1 MYPEKLEVGTL
12 NVVGIA
18 GLNEGIEYILDKG
31 IENIRK
37 IVATNVNRFIDALE
51 QMNNVI
57 LYTQRKRPVAGVVS
71 LNIGNIDSETI
82 SDVLVEDF
90 DIAIRPGAHCAPL
103 AHKALGTE
111 KQGIVRF
118 SFSSFNTIEEVDF
131 AINALKTIVTEVD

>member
-1 MYPEKLEVGTL
+1 MF

-18 GLNEGIEYILDKG
+18 GLNEGIEYILNKG
-31 IENIRK
+31 IEDIRK

-51 QMNNVI
+51 QMDNVI

-90 DIAIRPGAHCAPL
+90 DIAIRPGAHWRP
-103 AHKALGTE
+103 
-111 KQGIVRF
+111 VRG
-118 SFSSFNTIEEVDF
+118 NPGHTPDTPRPP
-131 AINALKTIVTEVD
+131 AA

>member
-1 MYPEKLEVGTL
+1 M
-12 NVVGIA
+12 
-18 GLNEGIEYILDKG
+18 D
-31 IENIRK
+31 NI
-37 IVATNVNRFIDALE
+37 
-51 QMNNVI
+51 I

-103 AHKALGTE
+103 VHKALGTE

-131 AINALKTIVTEVD
+131 AINAIKTIVTEVD

>member
-1 MYPEKLEVGTL
+1 M
-12 NVVGIA
+12 
-18 GLNEGIEYILDKG
+18 NEGIEYILNKG

-51 QMNNVI
+51 HMDNVI
-57 LYTQRKRPVAGVVS
+57 LYTQRKRPIAGVVS

-103 AHKALGTE
+103 VHKALGTE

-131 AINALKTIVTEVD
+131 AINAIKTIVTEVD

>member
-1 MYPEKLEVGTL
+1 M
-12 NVVGIA
+12 
-18 GLNEGIEYILDKG
+18 NECIEYILNKG
-31 IENIRK
+31 IEDIRK

-51 QMNNVI
+51 QMDNVI

-90 DIAIRPGAHCAPL
+90 DIAIRPGAHSAPL
-103 AHKALGTE
+103 VHKALGTE

-131 AINALKTIVTEVD
+131 AINAIKTIVTEVD